1 MSDQQIRRR
10 RLHEEIA
17 AVLRQEITRSRR
29 AGDRLD
35 SEAKLAQR
43 FSVSGVTI
51 REALLALTKDGLIQ
65 RRHGSGTYVKERVDD
80 RHVAVLI
87 ELDISHPRISY
98 VYLRVPQQVRRVL
111 ERNGYRVKLY
121 VGQVSPTERPS
132 EPTYPDFIEDVLQ
145 EKIRGVVVIATRP
158 HPSWIE
164 PLRRQSVPVVGHPL
178 EYSHVVNVDME
189 NLVRL
194 AVERLIEAGRRKL
207 AWLGWSPPWFPST
220 TLPVF
225 KQSLQQHGVPVHEE
239 WISVGLHPSAPGA
252 GWEEFREIWT
262 ARAEKPDGL
271 IVADDVLFRDA
282 AAAILDVG
290 VRVPEQLMVIT
301 HANKGSGMLCPFPVA
316 RMEID
321 PDEYAE
327 AMGQMLIGLMKG
339 ELTSSQE
346 VMVPARWVEMP
357 SAVPVES

>member
-1 MSDQQIRRR
+1 MSDLQISRR
-10 RLHEEIA
+10 RLHEDIA
-17 AVLRQEITRSRR
+17 GVLRQEIARSRP
-29 AGDRLD
+29 GDRLD

-51 REALLALTKDGLIQ
+51 REALLALTKEGLIQ
-65 RRHGSGTYVKERVDD
+65 RRQGSGTYVKDRVDD

-87 ELDISHPRISY
+87 ELDISDPRISY
-98 VYLRVPQQVRRVL
+98 VYLRVPQQLRRVL
-111 ERNGYRVKLY
+111 ERSGYRVKLY
-121 VGQVSPTERPS
+121 VGQVPPTERPS

-145 EKIRGVVVIATRP
+145 EKIRGVVAIATQP
-158 HPSWIE
+158 HPKWVE
-164 PLRRQSVPVVGHPL
+164 PLRRQGAPVVGPPPG
-178 EYSHVVNVDME
+178 YSHAVNVDME
-189 NLVRL
+189 KLVRL

-207 AWLGWSPPWFPST
+207 AWMGWSPSWYPST

-225 KQSLQQHGVPVHEE
+225 KQSLQEHGVPFHEE
-239 WISVGLHPSAPGA
+239 WISVGLHPSAAGA

-282 AAAILDVG
+282 STAILDAG

-301 HANKGSGMLCPFPVA
+301 HANKGSGILCPFPVA

-339 ELTSSQE
+339 ELTGSQE

-357 SAVPVES
+357 SVAPVES